1 MAYRAEIEIVA
12 KGITKVAELQ
22 KNLNQLSTQ
31 IDHLNGP
38 GSLKDFNGQLARSIK
53 LLDRVQQGTVEE
65 KRAVEQY
72 VTALKNANSAQLR
85 TNSLI
90 AEEITRRDGATAS
103 LKRYN
108 AAAAS
113 ARQPGGS
120 MAGRY
125 MRPGTGVSTTQY
137 SSPIGPDPSFVFSGQ
152 STDVGGRLRAIKAA
166 KDAMIAAEAE
176 VNRVTRAFEQQ
187 ETTRELANDKLAF
200 DKKMSLLEAEHQK
213 TLKLN
218 KKENDAA
225 LKNFDRRLNA
235 QTAKKE
241 KSSKRLESLALG
253 AGFPLLFGGGPGQVL
268 GGIAGSFV
276 GSGFGGQ
283 IIGSAI
289 GGQIETFASSIAEL
303 GNALSK
309 TNPNVDLLIEAIG
322 GVNNEIGERI
332 KLLEEL
338 EGKEAARLAA
348 EKELTDLIGGNG
360 VSALKEFGEDTL
372 ELSNELSRFF
382 TLVQAGMAEL
392 INSAGIFKAI
402 SGELERGVLLEQAR
416 RNQTDPELA
425 LLKAQSQN
433 MQRFFNPDAL
443 KEDEEMMNRM
453 IARVREI
460 NAANRT
466 GQDEQL
472 VALRAKQEAKER
484 QRELDK
490 LAKQDL
496 DEKIQKHKIAQG
508 AIQAQTV
515 ALEGQIQ
522 IFNLQAQ
529 AAQSVFAVTQARNKS
544 ELSALKLEESRL
556 QRQLANLQRV
566 DGFYNKQRD
575 IINKIANNRKKQ
587 AEIEFKVAQ
596 QSIKQMVAK
605 AELERQAVRFQV
617 QKINLQI
624 ELLRLQAEE
633 IEDTQKKLESLA
645 RINQQAKV
653 SAEIAK
659 QMTITADKSLASAKE
674 IAKYQL
680 QSAKHLRDGKL
691 ESIEAE
697 RVDARRAVHSA
708 AIARN
713 AKAAASATSSGS
725 SSVGSVSDAVN
736 KATTLGPAGR
746 TTQTMSTAGRIDS
759 DVYNKVIENAPFRG
773 YKNPADLVNALDKA
787 QASKDLRAKQT
798 AKKQGSQLAM
808 IGEKGP
814 EYVVPEKKAAAF
826 ATNYLMGARGAG
838 AIPRYAEGGYTGSI
852 NIQTGPVMQQDN
864 QTYLT
869 IGQFEQGMRELTESL
884 ARGGRSYGSRQFQ
897 GVS

>member
-1 MAYRAEIEIVA
+1 MAYKTEIQIGV
-12 KGITKVAELQ
+12 KG
-22 KNLNQLSTQ
+22 
-31 IDHLNGP
+31 
-38 GSLKDFNGQLARSIK
+38 
-53 LLDRVQQGTVEE
+53 
-65 KRAVEQY
+65 
-72 VTALKNANSAQLR
+72 
-85 TNSLI
+85 
-90 AEEITRRDGATAS
+90 
-103 LKRYN
+103 
-108 AAAAS
+108 
-113 ARQPGGS
+113 
-120 MAGRY
+120 
-125 MRPGTGVSTTQY
+125 
-137 SSPIGPDPSFVFSGQ
+137 
-152 STDVGGRLRAIKAA
+152 VG
-166 KDAMIAAEAE
+166 
-176 VNRVTRAFEQQ
+176 
-187 ETTRELANDKLAF
+187 
-200 DKKMSLLEAEHQK
+200 
-213 TLKLN
+213 KLN
-218 KKENDAA
+218 KLREQLTLVDKQVGRINSKFGQSVQSLERYSAA
-225 LKNFDRRLNA
+225 SQKATNTVKQSVSAQKAKNKVQRKANQILEERIVLMERESKL
-235 QTAKKE
+235 Q
-241 KSSKRLESLALG
+241 KSSPRSTSSKGAQRGGSASRSGAGAKDFSRQLESLALG

-289 GGQIETFASSIAEL
+289 GGQIETFVNSIAEL

-322 GVNNEIGERI
+322 GVNNKIGERI

-472 VALRAKQEAKER
+472 VALRAKQEANER

-508 AIQAQTV
+508 AIQAQTTL
-515 ALEGQIQ
+515 LEGQIQ

-556 QRQLANLQRV
+556 QRRLEKLQRI

-575 IINKIANNRKKQ
+575 IINKIAKNRKKQ
-587 AEIEFKVAQ
+587 AELEFKVTQ

-605 AELERQAVRFQV
+605 AELERQAVTFQV

-645 RINQQAKV
+645 RINQQAKI
-653 SAEIAK
+653 SEEIAK
-659 QMTITADKSLASAKE
+659 QMTISADKSLASAKE
-674 IAKYQL
+674 IAKFQKL
-680 QSAKHLRDGKL
+680 SAQHLLDGKL

-697 RVDARRAVHSA
+697 RVDARRAVHAA
-708 AIARN
+708 AIARDS
-713 AKAAASATSSGS
+713 KAAAKATSSGS
-725 SSVGSVSDAVN
+725 GLAGSVSDSVK

-746 TTQTMSTAGRIDS
+746 STQTISTAGAIDPE
-759 DVYNKVIENAPFRG
+759 VYKRVLSRAPSGG
-773 YKNPADLVNALDKA
+773 YKNPADLVERLNKA
-787 QASKDLRAKQT
+787 MGYYGNGGHVSGAQI
-798 AKKQGSQLAM
+798 AM

-814 EYVVPEKKAAAF
+814 EYVVPERKAAAF

-869 IGQFEQGMRELTESL
+869 IGQFEEGMRELTESL

-897 GVS
+897 GIS